1 MEINNITITGNTLT
15 ITVDSTVGI
24 TKVYIDSLYNDINKY
39 SNVDGNHT
47 HVITS
52 FTTTSTTIVI
62 NITQINPT
70 LDTSAFTILINNV
83 LGFYYDDQELYN
95 KQVHL
100 LVNHCS
106 SCLNDEIMNTIQI
119 LTLQLGLLTYA
130 KNNHLIE
137 DEIRIYKDIAR
148 LLCINI
154 NSNSNI
160 NHCTN
165 GYCNIC

>member
-24 TKVYIDSLYNDINKY
+24 TKIYIDSLYNDANKY
-39 SNVDGNHT
+39 SNVDGDHT
-47 HVITS
+47 HIITS
-52 FTTTSTTIVI
+52 FSTTSTTITI
-62 NITQINPT
+62 DITQINPT
-70 LDTSAFTILINNV
+70 LDISAFTILINNTI
-83 LGFYYDDQELYN
+83 GFYYNDEELYN
-95 KQVHL
+95 KQVQL
-100 LVNHCS
+100 LVKNCS
-106 SCLNDEIMNTIQI
+106 GCLSNNVMDTIQI

-130 KNNHLIE
+130 KNNHLTE
-137 DEIRIYKDIAR
+137 DQIKIYKDIAR

-165 GYCNIC
+165 ECCNIC